1 MGLDQEAIKKR
12 FSQIELDINNMNRII
27 DDNLQINEVEKED
40 IKDMKESSQSEEPTY
55 EVKKD
60 ENILSPQKFSEVTA
74 QAADAFVNNAGVA
87 QKKEPCKDNKEIEK
101 NLEDN
106 LATERKYE
114 TEEVE
119 MPTNI
124 EVLTK
129 EKVEIIEPHRVV
141 KVEEKHSLKAAIGT
155 DSKAEVKNEISSVLP
170 VVSVPREMEESPK
183 DSSATFD
190 NHAIDQS
197 TDTSEDFAAVNGTS
211 ATSYPSSFSSPV
223 EPITPIFLP
232 KNNSE
237 DQNKTDKET
246 IPCTTTS
253 LRRPTNPF
261 RVVSVGTTNG
271 DGTSS
276 RKSSREIPD
285 DASNVTE
292 VDGASKSQKRLDY
305 LAKKCLK
312 LQKEIKYLRDM
323 NSQNTLSIEDGR
335 RLSNAIDKLQEY
347 LDRKTKEKYELGVL
361 LSRQL
366 RKEIDRGENGQ
377 FWIGTK

>member
-27 DDNLQINEVEKED
+27 DDNLQINEVEKD
-40 IKDMKESSQSEEPTY
+40 IKNTKEPSQSEEPTY
-55 EVKKD
+55 EIEKD

-74 QAADAFVNNAGVA
+74 QAADAFVNNACVA
-87 QKKEPCKDNKEIEK
+87 QKKESCKGDKEIEK

-106 LATERKYE
+106 LAPERKHE

-119 MPTNI
+119 TPTNI

-141 KVEEKHSLKAAIGT
+141 KVEETHSLKAAVGT
-155 DSKAEVKNEISSVLP
+155 DSIAEVKNEISSGLP
-170 VVSVPREMEESPK
+170 VVSVPREMEESLK

-190 NHAIDQS
+190 SHAIDQS

-211 ATSYPSSFSSPV
+211 ASSYPSSFSSPV

-232 KNNSE
+232 KNKSE
-237 DQNKTDKET
+237 DQNKTDKEM
-246 IPCTTTS
+246 IPSSTTS

-285 DASNVTE
+285 DTSKLTD